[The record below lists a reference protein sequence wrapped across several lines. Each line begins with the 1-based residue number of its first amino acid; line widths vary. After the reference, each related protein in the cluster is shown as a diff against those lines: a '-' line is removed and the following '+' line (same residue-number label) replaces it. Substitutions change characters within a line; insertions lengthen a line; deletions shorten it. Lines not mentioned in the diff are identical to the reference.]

1 MLKSIYCDKC
11 GHLMKDDVLFKEDN
25 KECIQYYCS
34 KCGFKYE
41 SGFRYNSLIKQYIRY
56 IRFN

>member
-1 MLKSIYCDKC
+1 
-11 GHLMKDDVLFKEDN
+11 MKDNVLFKEDN
-25 KECIQYYCS
+25 KESIQHYCS